1 MVIKVGSHIY
11 QGNVD
16 TLLNPDQ
23 TDGTYFALGVTPGE
37 TTESEVDDG
46 DYNVETPFDYSVK
59 WKTFNES
66 EKSAYH
72 QGVWKWET
80 NKEPNKWSQDGHN
93 PSEDIGREYLDIV
106 VSKEPVRMKYKSTP
120 HLVFQVFQ
128 ASGSSIFSGNGGEF
142 PVIEIINPSNV
153 NQESNTRF

>member
-1 MVIKVGSHIY
+1 
-11 QGNVD
+11 
-16 TLLNPDQ
+16 
-23 TDGTYFALGVTPGE
+23 VTPGE

-46 DYNVETPFDYSVK
+46 DYNVETPFNYSVK
-59 WKTFNES
+59 WKTFNGS

-80 NKEPNKWSQDGHN
+80 NEEPNEWSQDGHN

-120 HLVFQVFQ
+120 HLVFK
-128 ASGSSIFSGNGGEF
+128 ANHNNIFKDNNAEHF

-153 NQESNTRF
+153 NQKSNTRFGGTSDGALKANRWVPCGKP